1 MLFKN
6 LPTSALFTIIPIRLV
21 LDGVAALTFLSEK
34 KGLQHVLAI
43 AKAHF
48 IFYFEIPKLII
59 KRQKIK
65 QKNTLTGKVDYSIL
79 LKNRISGIKHFSEL

>member
-6 LPTSALFTIIPIRLV
+6 LPTYTLFTKIPTRLV
-21 LDGVAALTFLSEK
+21 LDGVAAFTFLK
-34 KGLQHVLAI
+34 QPRGLQHLLAI

-48 IFYFEIPKLII
+48 VFYIEIPKLMA

-65 QKNTLTGKVDYSIL
+65 QRNTLVGKVNYSIL
-79 LKNRISGIKHFSEL
+79 LKNKLLRIRRFCEL

>member
-6 LPTSALFTIIPIRLV
+6 LPTSALFTAIPTRLV
-21 LDGVAALTFLSEK
+21 LDGVAALTFLSKE

-48 IFYFEIPKLII
+48 IFYFEVPKLMA

-65 QKNTLTGKVDYSIL
+65 QKNNLVGKVDYSIL
-79 LKNRISGIKHFSEL
+79 FKNKIKGIKNFSDL